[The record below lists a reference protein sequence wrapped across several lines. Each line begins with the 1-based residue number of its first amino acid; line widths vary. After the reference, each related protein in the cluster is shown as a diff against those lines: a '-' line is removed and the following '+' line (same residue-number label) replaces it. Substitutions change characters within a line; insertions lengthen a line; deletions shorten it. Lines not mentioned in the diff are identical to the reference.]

1 MKNRYIIKLQQQQ
14 QEQKISHAINF
25 PYMVYVD
32 DTCNIII
39 IIIFLT
45 LYIKFIKL
53 L

>member
-1 MKNRYIIKLQQQQ
+1 MKNRYIIKLQQQ

-39 IIIFLT
+39 IIFLT